1 MADLVR
7 FSTFISEDSEF
18 DEALS
23 VQGRRKLSRSMKRR
37 KSQLKLARK
46 RARRRLAKT
55 DVLKKRARRG
65 SRAAMAKKLTQGKNK
80 SELSV
85 AKKKEIERRL
95 STDTWQSRIGYLQ
108 KRLLPV
114 KRRQE
119 FSRSLAS
126 AK

>member
-119 FSRSLAS
+119 FSR
-126 AK
+126 KKQ

>member
-1 MADLVR
+1 
-7 FSTFISEDSEF
+7 
-18 DEALS
+18 
-23 VQGRRKLSRSMKRR
+23 
-37 KSQLKLARK
+37 
-46 RARRRLAKT
+46 
-55 DVLKKRARRG
+55 
-65 SRAAMAKKLTQGKNK
+65 MAKKLTQGKNK

-119 FSRSLAS
+119 FSR
-126 AK
+126 KKQ

>member
-7 FSTFISEDSEF
+7 FSTFISEDSEL

-119 FSRSLAS
+119 FSR
-126 AK
+126 KKQ

>member
-80 SELSV
+80 
-85 AKKKEIERRL
+85 
-95 STDTWQSRIGYLQ
+95 
-108 KRLLPV
+108 
-114 KRRQE
+114 
-119 FSRSLAS
+119 
-126 AK
+126 